1 MDGKENV
8 GKYVAKITQLEGR
21 ENEALPREVFLTGSQ
36 WCLVPISHLP
46 TCRKQLGHVHSPSAV
61 PQAAVPYAA
70 KRGKA
75 ACRAV
80 MKCTAGVNNQ

>member
-1 MDGKENV
+1 MDGKQNV

-21 ENEALPREVFLTGSQ
+21 ERGFAERSLLNWKSVVLGPYLT
-36 WCLVPISHLP
+36 PSHLQEADGSCSFP
-46 TCRKQLGHVHSPSAV
+46 TAV